1 MEVVFC
7 RWVFAFAVGFF
18 VLFSIAYSGKKKAPI
33 LQCLDFLVLRNFVSG
48 LCEMMRIAVKNVVE
62 NLNGS
67 PKVRAVNLG
76 GWLVVEGWIKPSLF
90 DDIPNGDMLVSLSVR
105 ESSHL
110 FVHNSGFTFT
120 NAIV

>member
-18 VLFSIAYSGKKKAPI
+18 VLFSIAYS
-33 LQCLDFLVLRNFVSG
+33 
-48 LCEMMRIAVKNVVE
+48 VE

-90 DDIPNGDMLVSLSVR
+90 DDIPNGDMLDGTQVLFKSVTLQKYVSTVNGGGSYVTVDKDVP
-105 ESSHL
+105 SSWE
-110 FVHNSGFTFT
+110 TFKV
-120 NAIV
+120 NRALKMHVS